1 MLLKFLSY
9 PVVKLIPFLLFFLG
23 MVFFLPNTA
32 HFFSGAESNL
42 LDSGFYQFDPNILIR
57 YRMINLLILFGVLG
71 ALFFVC
77 RALFGVQIAL
87 ISSIILLTSSWVFL
101 IGYWLSFDHLLGL
114 YHSALIL
121 TLLFYTKK
129 QSNILLGLVFIL
141 TIGSLLIDALGT
153 TLFLSVLYFGALR
166 QQKLS
171 KFENYF
177 WFPLFI
183 LSVGIIIFRFT
194 SPSTWKTYLG
204 IQSSDYV
211 LFYGLVLMALWPFVG
226 FIFAAM
232 KDAISKWKKGD
243 VWSIWMLTALFAGI
257 ISQSPAFILPAAL
270 LIGKHVADFDLENY
284 PYKHIIKYWSTF
296 LWVIWFF
303 LSIFLMTGG
312 HLFQSEGGFR
322 MGFQLGFGIWLFGL
336 ISIVGMYGKHF
347 FIMRLGLIGGNIW
360 VTFSLF
366 IILIPYFGNEFL
378 LNNVWK
384 FANTQKTNVEWSEK
398 IPELKGLHYT
408 LRSIQ
413 RRSFKINKIII
424 PGNGSQ
430 LPTDSIAGFSR
441 YFKKETLFLTSR
453 DSLRSDE
460 IKQ

>member
-1 MLLKFLSY
+1 MLLKFLSH
-9 PVVKLIPFLLFFLG
+9 PIVKLVPFLLFFLS
-23 MVFFLPNTA
+23 MVFFLPNTT
-32 HFFSGAESNL
+32 HFFSGTESNL

-57 YRMINLLILFGVLG
+57 HRIINLLILFGVLG

-77 RALFGVQIAL
+77 RVLFGVQIAL
-87 ISSIILLTSSWVFL
+87 IGTIILLTSSWVFL

-129 QSNILLGLVFIL
+129 QSNILLGLIFVL
-141 TIGSLLIDALGT
+141 TLGSLLIDALGT
-153 TLFLSVLYFGALR
+153 TLFLSVLYFGAVR

-171 KFENYF
+171 KIENYF
-177 WFPLFI
+177 WLSLFI
-183 LSVGIIIFRFT
+183 LSVGVIIYRF
-194 SPSTWKTYLG
+194 SSVSTWKTYLG

-211 LFYGLVLMALWPFVG
+211 LFYGLVLMSLWPFVG

-232 KDAISKWKKGD
+232 KDAIKKWKKGD
-243 VWSIWMLTALFAGI
+243 IWSIWMLTALFAGI
-257 ISQSPAFILPAAL
+257 ISQSPSFILPAAL
-270 LIGKHVADFDLENY
+270 LIGKHVIDFDLENY

-303 LSIFLMTGG
+303 LSIILMTGG

-347 FIMRLGLIGGNIW
+347 FIMRMGLIGGNIW
-360 VTFSLF
+360 LTFSLF
-366 IILIPYFGNEFL
+366 MILLPYFGNDFL

-384 FANTQKTNVEWSEK
+384 FAIKQKTNVEWRDITPK
-398 IPELKGLHYT
+398 PEGFNYT
-408 LRSIQ
+408 LQSIQ
-413 RRSFKINKIII
+413 SKNFKSNKTIIKRTD
-424 PGNGSQ
+424 SQ
-430 LPTDSIAGFSR
+430 IPTDSITGFSS
-441 YFKKETLFLTSR
+441 FLKKETLYLISS
-453 DSLRSDE
+453 DPLRSDE
-460 IKQ
+460 IK

>member
-1 MLLKFLSY
+1 MMLLKFLSN
-9 PVVKLIPFLLFFLG
+9 PIVKLIPFLLFFLS
-23 MVFFLPNTA
+23 MVFFLPNTT
-32 HFFSGAESNL
+32 HFFSGAESKL

-57 YRMINLLILFGVLG
+57 YRIINLLILFGVLG

-77 RALFGVQIAL
+77 RVLFGVQIAL
-87 ISSIILLTSSWVFL
+87 IGSIILLTSSWVFL

-114 YHSALIL
+114 YHTALIL

-141 TIGSLLIDALGT
+141 TMGSLLIDALGT
-153 TLFLSVLYFGALR
+153 TLFLSVLYFGAIR

-171 KFENYF
+171 KIENYF
-177 WFPLFI
+177 WLSIFI
-183 LSVGIIIFRFT
+183 LSVGVIIYRFT
-194 SPSTWKTYLG
+194 SASTWKTYLG

-232 KDAISKWKKGD
+232 KDAIKKWKKGD

-257 ISQSPAFILPAAL
+257 ISQSPSFILPAAL
-270 LIGKHVADFDLENY
+270 LIGKHVVDFDLENY

-366 IILIPYFGNEFL
+366 IILIPYFGNDFL
-378 LNNVWK
+378 LNNLWK
-384 FANTQKTNVEWSEK
+384 FANTQKTNVEWRYKTPKLE
-398 IPELKGLHYT
+398 GFHYT
-408 LRSIQ
+408 LQSIQ
-413 RRSFKINKIII
+413 RMNFKNNKTFIKR
-424 PGNGSQ
+424 
-430 LPTDSIAGFSR
+430 TDSQIPSDSINGFSN
-441 YFKKETLFLTSR
+441 YFKKETLYLISA

-460 IKQ
+460 IK

>member
-9 PVVKLIPFLLFFLG
+9 PIVKLIPFLLFFLG
-23 MVFFLPNTA
+23 MVFFLPNTT

-42 LDSGFYQFDPNILIR
+42 LDSGFYQFDPNIIIR
-57 YRMINLLILFGVLG
+57 YRIINLLILFGVMG

-101 IGYWLSFDHLLGL
+101 VGYWLSFDHLLGL
-114 YHSALIL
+114 YHTALIL

-141 TIGSLLIDALGT
+141 TLGSLLIDALGT
-153 TLFLSVLYFGALR
+153 TLFISVLYFGAIR

-171 KFENYF
+171 KIENYF
-177 WFPLFI
+177 WLGLFL
-183 LSVGIIIFRFT
+183 LSVGVIIFRFT

-232 KDAISKWKKGD
+232 KDAIKKWKKGD

-270 LIGKHVADFDLENY
+270 LIGKHVVDFDLENY

-360 VTFSLF
+360 VTLSLF

-384 FANTQKTNVEWSEK
+384 FANRQKTK
-398 IPELKGLHYT
+398 IEILDKTTKMDGLSYT
-408 LRSIQ
+408 LQSIQ
-413 RRSFKINKIII
+413 RLNYNSNTIII
-424 PGNGSQ
+424 PGKGIL
-430 LPTDSIAGFSR
+430 LPTDSVDGFSR
-441 YFKKETLFLTSR
+441 YFKKETLYFISS

>member
-1 MLLKFLSY
+1 MLLKFLSH
-9 PVVKLIPFLLFFLG
+9 PIVKLVPFLLFFLS
-23 MVFFLPNTA
+23 MVFFLPNTTY
-32 HFFSGAESNL
+32 FFSGAESNL

-57 YRMINLLILFGVLG
+57 YRIINLLILFGVLG

-87 ISSIILLTSSWVFL
+87 IGTIILLTSSWVFL

-129 QSNILLGLVFIL
+129 QSNILLGLIFVL
-141 TIGSLLIDALGT
+141 TLGSLLIDALGT
-153 TLFLSVLYFGALR
+153 TLFLSVLYFGAVR

-171 KFENYF
+171 KIENYF
-177 WFPLFI
+177 WLSLFI
-183 LSVGIIIFRFT
+183 LSVGVIIYRF
-194 SPSTWKTYLG
+194 SSVSTWKTYLG

-211 LFYGLVLMALWPFVG
+211 LFYGLVLMALWPFIG

-232 KDAISKWKKGD
+232 KDAIKKWKKGD
-243 VWSIWMLTALFAGI
+243 IWSIWMLTALFAGI
-257 ISQSPAFILPAAL
+257 ISQSPSFILPAAL
-270 LIGKHVADFDLENY
+270 LIGKHVIDFDLENY

-347 FIMRLGLIGGNIW
+347 FIMRMGLIGGNIW

-366 IILIPYFGNEFL
+366 IILMPYFGNDFL

-384 FANTQKTNVEWSEK
+384 FANTQKTNVEWKEK
-398 IPELKGLHYT
+398 TFKLEGLNYT
-408 LRSIQ
+408 LQSIQ
-413 RRSFKINKIII
+413 RMNFKNNKTIIKRTD
-424 PGNGSQ
+424 SQ
-430 LPTDSIAGFSR
+430 IPTDSINGFSSF
-441 YFKKETLFLTSR
+441 FKKEIFYLIST

>member
-1 MLLKFLSY
+1 MLLKFLSN
-9 PVVKLIPFLLFFLG
+9 PIVKLIPFLLFFLS
-23 MVFFLPNTA
+23 MVFFLPNTT
-32 HFFSGAESNL
+32 HFFSGAESKL

-57 YRMINLLILFGVLG
+57 YRIINLLILFGVLG

-77 RALFGVQIAL
+77 RVLFGVQIAL
-87 ISSIILLTSSWVFL
+87 IGSIILLTSSWVFL

-114 YHSALIL
+114 YHTALIL

-153 TLFLSVLYFGALR
+153 TLFLSVLYFAAIR

-171 KFENYF
+171 KIENYF
-177 WFPLFI
+177 WLSIFI
-183 LSVGIIIFRFT
+183 LSVGVIIYRFT
-194 SPSTWKTYLG
+194 SASTWKTYLG

-232 KDAISKWKKGD
+232 KDAIKKWKKGD

-257 ISQSPAFILPAAL
+257 ISQSPSFILPAAL
-270 LIGKHVADFDLENY
+270 LIGKHVVDFDLENY

-366 IILIPYFGNEFL
+366 IILIPYFGNDFL
-378 LNNVWK
+378 LNNLWK
-384 FANTQKTNVEWSEK
+384 FANTQKTNVEWRYKTPKLE
-398 IPELKGLHYT
+398 GFHYT
-408 LRSIQ
+408 LQSIQ
-413 RRSFKINKIII
+413 RMNFKNNKTFIKR
-424 PGNGSQ
+424 
-430 LPTDSIAGFSR
+430 TDSQIPSDSINGFSN
-441 YFKKETLFLTSR
+441 YFKKETLYLISA

-460 IKQ
+460 IK

>member
-1 MLLKFLSY
+1 
-9 PVVKLIPFLLFFLG
+9 
-23 MVFFLPNTA
+23 
-32 HFFSGAESNL
+32 
-42 LDSGFYQFDPNILIR
+42 
-57 YRMINLLILFGVLG
+57 
-71 ALFFVC
+71 
-77 RALFGVQIAL
+77 
-87 ISSIILLTSSWVFL
+87 
-101 IGYWLSFDHLLGL
+101 
-114 YHSALIL
+114 
-121 TLLFYTKK
+121 
-129 QSNILLGLVFIL
+129 LVFIL

-153 TLFLSVLYFGALR
+153 TLFLSVLYFGAIR

-171 KFENYF
+171 KIENYF
-177 WFPLFI
+177 WLSLFI
-183 LSVGIIIFRFT
+183 LSVGVIIFRFT
-194 SPSTWKTYLG
+194 SASTWKTYLG

-232 KDAISKWKKGD
+232 KDAIKKWKKGD

-257 ISQSPAFILPAAL
+257 ISQSPSFILPAAL
-270 LIGKHVADFDLENY
+270 LIGKHVVDFDLENY

-366 IILIPYFGNEFL
+366 IILIPYFGNDFL

-384 FANTQKTNVEWSEK
+384 FANIQKTNIEWRDKTPKLE
-398 IPELKGLHYT
+398 GFHYT
-408 LRSIQ
+408 IQSIQ
-413 RRSFKINKIII
+413 RLNFKSNKKIIKRTD
-424 PGNGSQ
+424 SQ
-430 LPTDSIAGFSR
+430 IATDSINGFST
-441 YFKKETLFLTSR
+441 YFKKETLYLISA

-460 IKQ
+460 IK

>member
-1 MLLKFLSY
+1 MLLKFLSN
-9 PVVKLIPFLLFFLG
+9 PIVKLVPFLFFFLF
-23 MVFFLPNTA
+23 MIFFLPNSS
-32 HFFSGAESNL
+32 HFFSGAESFM
-42 LDSGFYQFDPNILIR
+42 LDSGFYSFDPNMLIR
-57 YRMINLLILFGVLG
+57 QRIINLIMLFGVLG

-87 ISSIILLTSSWVFL
+87 ISNIILLTSSWVFL

-114 YHSALIL
+114 YHTSLIL
-121 TLLFYTKK
+121 TLLFYSKK

-141 TIGSLLIDALGT
+141 SIGSLLIDALGT
-153 TLFLSVLYFGALR
+153 TLFLSVLYFGAIR

-171 KFENYF
+171 KIENYF
-177 WFPLFI
+177 WIALFI
-183 LSVGIIIFRFT
+183 LSVGVIIFRFT
-194 SPSTWKTYLG
+194 SPSSWKTYLG

-226 FIFAAM
+226 FIFAAL

-243 VWSIWMLTALFAGI
+243 VWSIWLLTALFAGI

-270 LIGKHVADFDLENY
+270 LIGKHVVDFDLENY

-384 FANTQKTNVEWSEK
+384 FANAKKTK
-398 IPELKGLHYT
+398 IEIIDNATKMEGLSYT
-408 LRSIQ
+408 LQSIQ
-413 RRSFKINKIII
+413 RLKYNNNSIII
-424 PGNGSQ
+424 TRKSSQ
-430 LPTDSIAGFSR
+430 LPTDSIDGFSI
-441 YFKKETLFLTSR
+441 YFKKQTLFLIAI